1 MVEVWRRGAVL
12 KVRGENKAAW
22 DLGQEGDEIGAV
34 VESSRFKLNGPA
46 DLAMVEGRQMLI
58 NWDAARVVVQAARR

>member
-1 MVEVWRRGAVL
+1 M
-12 KVRGENKAAW
+12 
-22 DLGQEGDEIGAV
+22 GAV